1 MHHVSS
7 FEDHA
12 SKGGHALTMGQPRQ
26 HVVLGAVL
34 LSNSYALA
42 MFSRTAG
49 TVFVPALATSFQVEL
64 ARASIVAT
72 VFFWI
77 YGLMQLPAGVLAD
90 RFGARRLA
98 ALGGAAIGI
107 GSLFFAGVD
116 TVGAALVARAVV
128 AVGCSVVFISMMR
141 HVRTHWTD
149 RRVATISGRCILVGN
164 LGAIA
169 SAGPL
174 SYLLAF
180 SNWRVVSAGLGLV
193 SLLIATLQWCV
204 MSDESS
210 PSRQACRFDLIA
222 AEFWVV
228 ASNPYNQIGLLMM
241 AGLAGSYYGLA
252 SLWLIPWLGARGA
265 PSATAAVLASLL
277 IAGFASGACVLGWLG
292 DRSGRRWTLAAA
304 CSGAVVCWS
313 LLTEAAALGDRTL
326 GALLFTLGFCSGG
339 FNLVYALVTE
349 RNLLEHSGMATAFI
363 NVGIFLG
370 AGMVQ
375 SISNH
380 LYVANHGDFGVVLW
394 PMLAGSLLAALLSL
408 SLPAHAGGTSLH
420 SP

>member
-1 MHHVSS
+1 MRHLGSL
-7 FEDHA
+7 ENQA
-12 SKGGHALTMGQPRQ
+12 SEGGRTRTTGQP
-26 HVVLGAVL
+26 HPHAVLGAVL

-42 MFSRTAG
+42 MFSRTSG
-49 TVFVPALATSFQVEL
+49 TAFVPALAASLHAEL
-64 ARASIVAT
+64 ARVSIVAT

-90 RFGARRLA
+90 VFGARRLA
-98 ALGGAAIGI
+98 ALGGVAIGI
-107 GSLFFAGVD
+107 GSLCFAGVH
-116 TVGAALVARAVV
+116 TLGVALVARAVV
-128 AVGCSVVFISMMR
+128 AIGCSVVFISMMR

-180 SNWRVVSAGLGLV
+180 AEWRVVSAGLGLV
-193 SLLIATLQWCV
+193 SLLIATVLWCV
-204 MSDESS
+204 MSDEFS
-210 PSRQACRFDLIA
+210 PSPQAYRFDVIA
-222 AEFWVV
+222 AQFWVV
-228 ASNPYNQIGLLMM
+228 AWNPYNHIGLLMM

-252 SLWLIPWLGARGA
+252 SLWLMPWLGARGV
-265 PSATAAVLASLL
+265 PSAVAAVLASLL

-313 LLTEAAALGDRTL
+313 LLTGAAALGDWTL
-326 GALLFTLGFCSGG
+326 GALLFALGFCSGG

-349 RNLLEHSGMATAFI
+349 RNAVAHSGMATAFI

-370 AGMVQ
+370 AGTVQ

-380 LYVANHGDFGVVLW
+380 LYVANHGDVGVVLR
-394 PMLAGSLLAALLSL
+394 PMLTGSLMAALLSL
-408 SLPAHAGGTSLH
+408 SLLAHARRDFAA
-420 SP
+420 